1 MQLKEPLNSKETDIK
16 LEEISELMKVRN
28 IFANELGIIIT
39 Q

>member
-39 Q
+39 K